1 MDAAVLLVRE
11 KMVQAH
17 LTLDIVPP
25 ARPVHLRADR
35 RALLQVLI
43 NLLTNA
49 VKFTAA
55 GRVTLSAGP
64 DEDGGFAYVVADT
77 GIGMTLAQIRIAMQP
92 FGQIQNAMTRMQ
104 SGTGLG
110 LPLSERLVTMH
121 GGRLQIESTPGEG
134 TRVTVHLQIGRAH
147 V

>member
-1 MDAAVLLVRE
+1 MRISDWSSDVCSSDL
-11 KMVQAH
+11 

-64 DEDGGFAYVVADT
+64 DEGGGFAYVVADT
-77 GIGMTLAQIRIAMQP
+77 GIGMTLAQIRIAVQP

-121 GGRLQIESTPGEG
+121 GGRRQIESTPGE
-134 TRVTVHLQIGRAH
+134 IGRGQCRER
-147 V
+147 VGQDG

>member
-1 MDAAVLLVRE
+1 MDAAVRLVRE

-55 GRVTLSAGP
+55 GRVTLPAGP
-64 DEDGGFAYVVADT
+64 DEGGGFAYVVADT
-77 GIGMTLAQIRIAMQP
+77 GIGMTLAP
-92 FGQIQNAMTRMQ
+92 T
-104 SGTGLG
+104 
-110 LPLSERLVTMH
+110 
-121 GGRLQIESTPGEG
+121 
-134 TRVTVHLQIGRAH
+134 IGRASCRER
-147 V
+147 VCTYVSSSVVALALQKKRNDQ